1 MKSIL
6 SVMGIILLLVGI
18 GSAEQYLLVDYSGE
32 NTSQISFAKPDID
45 KTFLLMKIIIDNH
58 GYDDIYTNPNY
69 FHVRANNVTYNY
81 DASSHYLADI
91 GLPILDMNA
100 HLRDGG
106 MILGY
111 LVFQIPTN
119 VSRYEL
125 IYDDYTNKSIRY
137 NYPS

>member
-6 SVMGIILLLVGI
+6 LVMEIVLLLAGI
-18 GSAEQYLLVDYSGE
+18 GSAEKYLQVDYSGE

-106 MILGY
+106 MVLGY
-111 LVFQIPTN
+111 LVFQIPAN
-119 VSRYEL
+119 VSKYQL

>member
-6 SVMGIILLLVGI
+6 LVMEIVLLLVGI
-18 GSAEQYLLVDYSGE
+18 GSAEKYLQVDYSGE
-32 NTSQISFAKPDID
+32 NTSQISFAKPDIG

-69 FHVRANNVTYNY
+69 FHVRANNATYNY
-81 DASSHYLADI
+81 DASSHYLDDI

-106 MILGY
+106 MVLGY
-111 LVFQIPTN
+111 LVFQIPAN
-119 VSRYEL
+119 ISRYEL